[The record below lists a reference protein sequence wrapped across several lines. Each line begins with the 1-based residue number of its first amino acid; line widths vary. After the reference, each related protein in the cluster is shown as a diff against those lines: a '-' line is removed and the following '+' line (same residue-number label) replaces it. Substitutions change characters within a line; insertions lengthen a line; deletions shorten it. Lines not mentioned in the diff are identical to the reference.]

1 RNMETSGKG
10 LSVDPCAR
18 VRQFGSM
25 DQEEQEMKRKPARKP
40 KPPWLKMRI
49 PCGEAYLRVKGLLR
63 KGQLHPVCQEARCP
77 NLGECWGEG
86 TATFLILGKT
96 CTRGCRF
103 CAVETGRPGG
113 GWDREEPLRIA
124 EAAAAM
130 KLRFVVLTSVD
141 RDDLPD
147 GGAEA
152 FALTLHALRRAIP
165 GVRTEVL
172 TPDFQG
178 SRASLE
184 TVLLQGRPE
193 VFAHNVETVRSLT
206 PKVRDRRCSFDTSLQ
221 VLRLAK
227 EILPGQVTK
236 SGLMLGMGEKKVEVL
251 EAMEELRSAG
261 VKILT
266 LGQYLQP
273 TPRHL
278 PVDRFVEPGEFLEFA
293 REGKRM
299 GFAHVA
305 SAPLVR
311 SSYQAALAFEKASND
326 DPDKNP

>member
-1 RNMETSGKG
+1 M
-10 LSVDPCAR
+10 A
-18 VRQFGSM
+18 
-25 DQEEQEMKRKPARKP
+25 QEESRRERARPGGP
-40 KPPWLKMRI
+40 KPPWLKMKI
-49 PCGEAYLRVKGLLR
+49 PGGQAYVRVKGLLR
-63 KGQLHPVCQEARCP
+63 KGHLHTVCQEARCP

-86 TATFLILGKT
+86 TATFLILGKV

-113 GWDREEPLRIA
+113 DWDREEADRVA
-124 EAAAAM
+124 ETAAAM
-130 KLRFVVLTSVD
+130 KLRYVVLTSVD

-147 GGAEA
+147 GGARA
-152 FALTLHALRRAIP
+152 FALTLQALARRIP

-172 TPDFQG
+172 APDFQG

-184 TVLLQGRPE
+184 TLLLEGRPQ

-206 PKVRDRRCSFDTSLQ
+206 PRIRDRRCSFETSLE

-236 SGLMLGMGEKKVEVL
+236 SGLMLGMGETREEVL
-251 EAMEELRSAG
+251 EAMEELRAAR
-261 VKILT
+261 VDILT

-278 PVDRFVEPGEFLEFA
+278 PVTRYLEPAEFLELA
-293 REGKRM
+293 RLGRRM

-311 SSYQAALAFEKASND
+311 SSYQAALAFEKAARNHS
-326 DPDKNP
+326 